1 MLPVTPRGITH
12 RAHQA
17 RSVILPVPFRPRNP
31 SFVPRRLRARSL
43 VVLGFVSA
51 CAGPLP
57 SAFPSAAAARA
68 GAGDLFASLATR
80 FTNVERAPRFEA
92 ARRKLSRSALSPSG
106 IFDDAS
112 VWTSTTPDGVRTL
125 ELEAGAVGGAYHFT
139 PRAGAPAPE
148 HVGDARHIIRLAR
161 APDGSYQW
169 ATNVEH
175 NVGRF
180 RAAAGPETF
189 TAALGRLEQPGTA
202 VRAELQ
208 STFPRTTAALGR
220 LASLDEIQTASV
232 GDGTTRVDLR
242 VTVHPE
248 QLRAAGFGAFAGYV
262 DKYVGG
268 THWSLALDDG
278 HGGRWADLRS
288 TGGRMQLR
296 LRLRD
301 GQLQTLDGAAR
312 PMPDNVVI
320 RLDAYTRVLMF
331 DVGAE
336 QLVGNLTFVHAPRE
350 RGWAVRWRQPPKWH
364 IPFGMRHLI
373 TGALDRPFTGAG
385 MRTDVI
391 LRDPATGAAAS
402 GVAAS
407 SGSPSGGTAASTSTL
422 LVRQFEAT
430 VQESALVRWFGG
442 IGARAMSDLDTRVES
457 EEDRV
462 FADVFR
468 ALRADVEAAYSR

>member
-1 MLPVTPRGITH
+1 MPV
-12 RAHQA
+12 
-17 RSVILPVPFRPRNP
+17 
-31 SFVPRRLRARSL
+31 RLRVRYLAPL
-43 VVLGFVSA
+43 CCFAA

-57 SAFPSAAAARA
+57 PAFTSTAAARA
-68 GAGDLFASLATR
+68 ASADLFSSLAAR
-80 FTNVERAPRFEA
+80 FTNVERAQRFEV
-92 ARRKLSRSALSPSG
+92 ARRKLSRSALSPSS

-112 VWTSTTPDGVRTL
+112 VWTSTSPDGVRAL
-125 ELEAGAVGGAYHFT
+125 ELEAIATGGAYHFT
-139 PRAGAPAPE
+139 PRAGVLAPE
-148 HVGDARHIIRLAR
+148 RVGDARHVIRLAR
-161 APDGSYQW
+161 AADGSYLW
-169 ATNVEH
+169 ATTVEH

-189 TAALGRLEQPGTA
+189 TGALGRLEQPGPA

-208 STFPRTTAALGR
+208 STFPRTSAALGQ
-220 LASLDEIQTASV
+220 LASLDEVQTTPL

-242 VTVHPE
+242 VSVRPDH
-248 QLRAAGFGAFAGYV
+248 LRAAGFAAFAGYV

-268 THWSLALDDG
+268 TRWAMALDDG
-278 HGGRWADLRS
+278 HGARWADLRS
-288 TGGRMQLR
+288 TGGQMQLR

-301 GQLQTLDGAAR
+301 GQLQTLDGVAR
-312 PMPDNVVI
+312 AMPDNVLL
-320 RLDAYTRVLMF
+320 RTDAYTKVLMF

-336 QLVGNLTFVHAPRE
+336 QLVGNLTFVRTAHE
-350 RGWAVRWRQPPKWH
+350 RGWAVRWRQPPHWH

-385 MRTDVI
+385 MRMDVL
-391 LRDPATGAAAS
+391 LRDPGAVAGGTPATG
-402 GVAAS
+402 V
-407 SGSPSGGTAASTSTL
+407 PSATSTL
-422 LVRQFEAT
+422 LVRQFEAS

-468 ALRADVEAAYSR
+468 ALRSDVEAAYTR